1 MDGVRRKSEGRM
13 PKSERDPKSEIRTRG
28 RFSVSDFG
36 FRISGFGF
44 ARRLC
49 AVASL
54 AAFTLS
60 AGAAP
65 NPFFALCMDTHDAKK
80 RSLSE
85 QAGLLK
91 ELGYD
96 GAGHLWLDQVPERLK
111 TLDDA
116 GLTLFQIYLRVDV
129 SPGAKQPYDPRL
141 QEVLP
146 LLKGRG
152 TQLGAL
158 VGGGKPSDESRDP
171 RAVELL
177 RELSDLAQ
185 PAGVKI
191 ALYPHTADWLERVE
205 DAIRV
210 TQKVDRENVGVMFN
224 LCHWLRTDSQ
234 RNCRPLLERAG
245 SKLFA
250 VTINGA
256 DTFDDQAGWNRY
268 IQPLDRGSFDL
279 RSFLKT
285 LRELPYAGPIGLQ
298 CYGLPGDA
306 RDHLARSIAAW
317 RRMNQL
323 SASEAADLAAR
334 LANDACHRL
343 YQRRPFKPEQHAAVL
358 QDGTYRWGRLNEGAR
373 GGYSALVTFRADGS
387 TPSVEVYL
395 STDVLRMRAAPA
407 PTSAPP
413 RTMRG
418 P

>member
-1 MDGVRRKSEGRM
+1 M
-13 PKSERDPKSEIRTRG
+13 PKSERNPKTENRTRG
-28 RFSVSDFG
+28 RFSVSDFGFRNSFG

-49 AVASL
+49 ALAFL
-54 AAFTLS
+54 AAFAFS
-60 AGAAP
+60 AAAAP
-65 NPFFALCMDTHDAKK
+65 SPFFALCMDTHDARK

-85 QAGLLK
+85 QAELLK

-111 TLDDA
+111 TLDAA
-116 GLTLFQIYLRVDV
+116 GLRLFQIYIRVDV

-141 QEVLP
+141 KEVLP

-234 RNCRPLLERAG
+234 RNCRPLFERAG

-256 DTFDDQAGWNRY
+256 DEFDGQPGWARY
-268 IQPLDRGSFDL
+268 IQPLDRGSFDMRTFL
-279 RSFLKT
+279 RT
-285 LRELPYAGPIGLQ
+285 LRQLGYAGPIGLQ

-306 RDHLARSIAAW
+306 REHLTRSIAAW
-317 RRMNQL
+317 RKMNPL

-343 YQRRPFKPEQHAAVL
+343 YQRRPFKAEQHVAVL
-358 QDGTYRWGRLNEGAR
+358 QGGEYRWGRLDEGAP
-373 GGYSALVTFRADGS
+373 GGYSALVTFRVDGS
-387 TPSVEVYL
+387 NPNVEVYL
-395 STDVLRMRAAPA
+395 STDVLKTRAAPTPRPLP
-407 PTSAPP
+407 PT
-413 RTMRG
+413 RRG

>member
-1 MDGVRRKSEGRM
+1 M
-13 PKSERDPKSEIRTRG
+13 PKSERNPKTEHRTRG
-28 RFSVSDFG
+28 RFSVSDFE

-49 AVASL
+49 TVAFL
-54 AAFTLS
+54 AAFTFS
-60 AGAAP
+60 AVAAP

-91 ELGYD
+91 ELGYE

-111 TLDDA
+111 TLDAA
-116 GLTLFQIYLRVDV
+116 GLILFQIYIRVDV
-129 SPGAKQPYDPRL
+129 SPGAQPPYDPRL
-141 QEVLP
+141 KEILP
-146 LLKGRG
+146 LLKGRD
-152 TQLGAL
+152 TQLAAL
-158 VGGGKPSDESRDP
+158 VAGGKPSDESRDR

-177 RELSDLAQ
+177 REISELARLQ
-185 PAGVKI
+185 GVRI

-234 RNCRPLLERAG
+234 RNYRPLFERAG

-256 DTFDDQAGWNRY
+256 DTYDDQAGWNRY

-279 RSFLKT
+279 RGFLKT
-285 LRELPYAGPIGLQ
+285 LRELHYAGPIGLQ

-317 RRMNQL
+317 RQMN
-323 SASEAADLAAR
+323 
-334 LANDACHRL
+334 
-343 YQRRPFKPEQHAAVL
+343 
-358 QDGTYRWGRLNEGAR
+358 
-373 GGYSALVTFRADGS
+373 
-387 TPSVEVYL
+387 
-395 STDVLRMRAAPA
+395 
-407 PTSAPP
+407 
-413 RTMRG
+413 
-418 P
+418 